1 MPTAPTAPPAILRR
15 RLVPI
20 GIGLL
25 VVLAALAWYLRWD
38 LGMRAVTIADPVVR
52 RWVVNETARLS
63 DGVYKITL
71 SPIEVDADARRI
83 GIDTILVLTDAAA
96 NLRRATP
103 LPALTVRLHRCAL
116 TGVDLAR
123 LSRREGLHVARAGCD
138 SVMVASEV
146 PAPRDSAAGG
156 GGFLVLRDD
165 LQLSRDVPTVQFDSI
180 VFPAVEVA
188 LGLTGRSG
196 RRTSVAFDRLAVQL
210 DDVRY
215 DPDQPRTERRPL
227 FARNIAVALDAFRG
241 AREANDQLALDVLRA
256 DLVTGDLLLRG
267 LAWRPLPGPFT
278 DSLGLTELAFD
289 SLRVDG
295 VDWAAFLA
303 RGDALAD
310 SVRLG
315 GVRITVAPSAGVPTT
330 TADTSATRWTLERT
344 VRAIDRRMTLRHFAV
359 RDARITEVRGR
370 DTTTTSIGALA
381 INGLVTGPEPATW
394 NGRAPLGEVTIALR
408 DVLRTVG
415 DQRVAVGLLDVAVA
429 RGVVR
434 LDSLRAGH
442 VGTDAAFV
450 RARRSRADR
459 LALAVDSMRL
469 AGIETA
475 AWMRRGAIR
484 ATRADL
490 HGVALDVYTDKR
502 LPSRGVRA
510 RHRTPQGWIVA
521 QRLELQL
528 DTVVVRGRAQYRE
541 RAVGAK
547 APGVLRLDAL
557 EARLVNLSTDP
568 ARMTDSTPL
577 VATIT
582 ARMMGRA
589 PFTLEATLPLLA
601 PRFAMRFEGRLGA
614 MPAAALNPFLEGAT
628 PVRFTEGTVRSV
640 RFDAT
645 VTDGVAR
652 GRVVPTYEGLRVE
665 TPGVARTGIL
675 QGLRRAVA
683 ALAANELVLRS
694 DNGPGAKDGTRV
706 GPIAHRWTPGETL
719 LQFMWHAL
727 RSGLLAVVKQ

>member
-1 MPTAPTAPPAILRR
+1 MLATPAPAPSILRR

-25 VVLAALAWYLRWD
+25 VALAALVWYLRWD
-38 LGMRAVTIADPVVR
+38 LGFRAVTIADPVVR
-52 RWVVNETARLS
+52 RWVADETARLS
-63 DGVYKITL
+63 EGVYKVTL
-71 SPIEVDADARRI
+71 SPIEVDADAGRI

-123 LSRREGLHVARAGCD
+123 LRRRGGLHVARAGCD

-146 PAPRDSAAGG
+146 PAPRDSAAGT

-165 LQLSRDVPTVQFDSI
+165 LRLSRDVPTVQLDSI

-215 DPDQPRTERRPL
+215 DPDQPRAERRPL

-241 AREANDQLALDVLRA
+241 AREADDQLALDVLRA
-256 DLVTGDLLLRG
+256 DLATGDLLLRG

-278 DSLGLTELAFD
+278 DSLGLTGLALD

-310 SVRLG
+310 SVQLD
-315 GVRITVAPSAGVPTT
+315 GVRIAVAPS
-330 TADTSATRWTLERT
+330 TSAGPASAEPTAARWTLERT
-344 VRAIDRRMTLRHFAV
+344 VRAIDRRMALGHFAV
-359 RDARITEVRGR
+359 RNAQITEVRGR
-370 DTTTTSIGALA
+370 DTTATSIGALT
-381 INGLVTGPEPATW
+381 INGLMTGPEPTTW
-394 NGRAPLGEVTIALR
+394 ESRAPLGQVTIALR

-415 DQRVAVGLLDVAVA
+415 DQRVAVGVLDVAVA
-429 RGVVR
+429 RGTVR

-442 VGTDAAFV
+442 VGSDAAFV

-459 LALAVDSMRL
+459 LALAVDSVRL

-484 ATRADL
+484 AVRADA
-490 HGVALDVYTDKR
+490 HGVTLDVYTDKR

-510 RHRTPQGWIVA
+510 RHRTPQGWIAA
-521 QRLELQL
+521 QGLELQL

-547 APGVLRLDAL
+547 APGVLRFDSL

-568 ARMTDSTPL
+568 ARMTDSTP
-577 VATIT
+577 VRATIT
-582 ARMMGRA
+582 TRLMGRA

-614 MPAAALNPFLEGAT
+614 MPVTALNPFLEGAT
-628 PVRFTEGTVRSV
+628 PVRFTEGTLQGV
-640 RFDAT
+640 RFDAI

-652 GRVVPTYEGLRVE
+652 GRVVPTYAGLKVE
-665 TPGVARTGIL
+665 TPGIARTGIL
-675 QGLRRAVA
+675 RGLRRAVA
-683 ALAANELVLRS
+683 AFAANELVLRS
-694 DNGPGAKDGTRV
+694 DNGPSARGGTRV
-706 GPIAHRWTPGETL
+706 GPIVHRWTPGETL
-719 LQFMWHAL
+719 LQFVWHAL
-727 RSGLLAVVKQ
+727 REGLLAVVKQ